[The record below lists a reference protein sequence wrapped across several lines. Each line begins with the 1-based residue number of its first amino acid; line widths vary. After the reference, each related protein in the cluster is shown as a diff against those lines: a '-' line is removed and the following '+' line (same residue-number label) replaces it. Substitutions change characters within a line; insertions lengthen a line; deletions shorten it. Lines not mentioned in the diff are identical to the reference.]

1 MLQESERK
9 ELFDKLNEHKKRIS
23 ELRDS
28 LNEANSQ
35 KESWFE
41 KNSNIG
47 KEISKQIHEIRQ
59 LRSTR
64 DKLSNEVRE
73 LKKERQNYNGIVTSK
88 IKQIKEINSKKEN
101 VSKKFNFKGD
111 PSRIKEDIAHLE
123 TKIETEVISFEAE
136 KKIMQKIKELKKKY
150 DEFKKISKVW
160 GEGRELSKE
169 IDDSKDQAEEIHK
182 KIQNKAAESQN
193 SHEKM
198 IGLSKEVDELKK
210 KEKEAFGK
218 FAEYKQRFS
227 ELNNQLKYELLK
239 LKDIKEKLD
248 IDKKERINII
258 HEGEERT
265 LKAKEEEVH
274 EKIKNKKKLTTED
287 LLIFQRL
294 SKD

>member
-218 FAEYKQRFS
+218 FA
-227 ELNNQLKYELLK
+227 
-239 LKDIKEKLD
+239 
-248 IDKKERINII
+248 
-258 HEGEERT
+258 
-265 LKAKEEEVH
+265 
-274 EKIKNKKKLTTED
+274 
-287 LLIFQRL
+287 
-294 SKD
+294 